1 MTTMTLIKLF
11 SQPVWILVGLIGV
24 ADILIFLWCISLI
37 CRNRNNQACAAGP
50 DEFALLPDPPMQ
62 PAQFQQN
69 LTCMQIDAVFDG
81 LAALIETE
89 RIKLK
94 SMMQPLVP
102 PLAEEPIATQEVKRD
117 LLDAVDNF
125 PQREAPELPLD
136 QQITKFAAL
145 GKKPA
150 DIASQLGIS
159 LTEVA
164 LAVRMHTSE
173 QPRGGHKLEAVA

>member
-1 MTTMTLIKLF
+1 MTTMTITSVF

-37 CRNRNNQACAAGP
+37 CRNRKKQGCAAEP
-50 DEFALLPDPPMQ
+50 DEYALFPDPPVQ

-69 LTCMQIDAVFDG
+69 LTSMQIDAVFDG

-102 PLAEEPIATQEVKRD
+102 PLAEEPISAREIQND
-117 LLDAVDNF
+117 LQVAAHNL
-125 PQREAPELPLD
+125 PQRETPELPLD
-136 QQITKFAAL
+136 QQITRFAAL

-150 DIASQLGIS
+150 DIASQLGVS

-164 LAVRMHTSE
+164 LAMRMHTSE
-173 QPRGGHKLEAVA
+173 QPLGGHNLEAVA